1 VLTKLIQII
10 SKIWNLSLNNT
21 LTKPFVVTLDGPAG
35 SGKGT
40 ISKLVSQALDFHYL
54 DSGAI
59 YRIIAFEAKTKNLI
73 TNQITQ
79 ILELIDGLSIQFTDE
94 KTFLGGKD
102 ITDLIRSELIGKFAS
117 EIAKN
122 ELIRERI
129 LGLQKS
135 FFKSPGLVA
144 DGRDMGTVV
153 FPEAKVKI
161 FLTASIEERVNRRYK
176 QLILKENNVN
186 VSDLFEKIKL
196 RDESDINRKISPLK
210 AAKDA
215 FLVKTDNL
223 SIHQSYEKV
232 MDIIRSKT
240 QIK

>member
-1 VLTKLIQII
+1 M
-10 SKIWNLSLNNT
+10 NNNHI
-21 LTKPFVVTLDGPAG
+21 KPFVVTIDGPAG

-40 ISKLVSQALDFHYL
+40 ISKLVSQNLDFHYL

-73 TNQITQ
+73 TSQITR
-79 ILELIDGLSIQFTDE
+79 ILELIDGLNIQFSDE
-94 KTFLGGKD
+94 KTFLYGKD

-186 VSDLFEKIKL
+186 LADLFERIKF
-196 RDESDINRKISPLK
+196 RDESDTNRKISPLK
-210 AAKDA
+210 AAEDA
-215 FLVKTDNL
+215 FLIKTDNL
-223 SIHQSYEKV
+223 SIKQSLEKV
-232 MDIIRSKT
+232 MEIIRSK
-240 QIK
+240 

>member
-1 VLTKLIQII
+1 M
-10 SKIWNLSLNNT
+10 NNDH
-21 LTKPFVVTLDGPAG
+21 TKPFVVTIDGPAG

-40 ISKLVSQALDFHYL
+40 ISKLVCKDLGFHYL

-59 YRIIAFEAKTKNLI
+59 YRIIAFNAKTKNLVS
-73 TNQITQ
+73 NQISNM
-79 ILELIDGLSIQFTDE
+79 LELIDGIKINFVDE
-94 KTFLGGKD
+94 KTFLNRKD

-122 ELIRERI
+122 KLVREKI

-153 FPEAKVKI
+153 FPKAKVKI
-161 FLTASIEERVNRRYK
+161 FLTASIEERANRRYK

-186 VSDLFEKIKL
+186 LSSLIETIRL
-196 RDESDINRKISPLK
+196 RDESDTNRKISPLK
-210 AAKDA
+210 IAKDA
-215 FLVKTDNL
+215 YIIKTDNL
-223 SIHQSYEKV
+223 SINQTFQKV
-232 MDIIRSKT
+232 LEIIKSKEE
-240 QIK
+240 

>member
-1 VLTKLIQII
+1 M
-10 SKIWNLSLNNT
+10 NNSH
-21 LTKPFVVTLDGPAG
+21 TKPFVVTIDGPAG

-40 ISKLVSQALDFHYL
+40 ISKLVSKTLGFHYL

-59 YRIIAFEAKTKNLI
+59 YRIIALNANTESLD

-79 ILELIDGLSIQFTDE
+79 ILELIDGLEINFADE
-94 KTFLGGKD
+94 KVLLGSKD

-122 ELIRERI
+122 ELIREKI

-135 FFKSPGLVA
+135 FFKPPGLVA
-144 DGRDMGTVV
+144 DGRDMGTEV

-161 FLTASIEERVNRRYK
+161 FLTASIEERANRRYK

-186 VSDLFEKIKL
+186 LSDLFETIKL
-196 RDESDINRKISPLK
+196 RDESDTNRKISPLK
-210 AAKDA
+210 AANDA
-215 FLVKTDNL
+215 FLIKTDNL
-223 SIHQSYEKV
+223 SINQSFEKV
-232 MDIIRSKT
+232 MEIIRGKG
-240 QIK
+240 

>member
-1 VLTKLIQII
+1 
-10 SKIWNLSLNNT
+10 LSNIH
-21 LTKPFVVTLDGPAG
+21 TKPFVVTIDGPAG

-40 ISKLVSQALDFHYL
+40 ISKLVSKTLGFHYL

-59 YRIIAFEAKTKNLI
+59 YRIIALNANTESLD

-79 ILELIDGLSIQFTDE
+79 ILELIDGLEINFTDE
-94 KTFLGGKD
+94 KVFSGSKD

-122 ELIRERI
+122 ELIREKI

-135 FFKSPGLVA
+135 FFKPPGLVA

-153 FPEAKVKI
+153 FPKAKVKI
-161 FLTASIEERVNRRYK
+161 FLTASIEERANRRYK

-186 VSDLFEKIKL
+186 LTDLFETIKL
-196 RDESDINRKISPLK
+196 RDKSDTNRKISPLK

-215 FLVKTDNL
+215 YLIKTDNL
-223 SIHQSYEKV
+223 SINQSFEKV
-232 MDIIRSKT
+232 MEIIRSKEE
-240 QIK
+240 

>member
-1 VLTKLIQII
+1 M
-10 SKIWNLSLNNT
+10 NNDH
-21 LTKPFVVTLDGPAG
+21 TKPFVVTIDGPAG

-40 ISKLVSQALDFHYL
+40 ISKLVSKTLGFHYL

-59 YRIIAFEAKTKNLI
+59 YRIIALNANTESLD

-79 ILELIDGLSIQFTDE
+79 ILELIDGLEINFADE
-94 KTFLGGKD
+94 KVFSGSKD

-122 ELIRERI
+122 ELIREKI

-135 FFKSPGLVA
+135 FFKPPGLVA

-153 FPEAKVKI
+153 FPKAKVKI
-161 FLTASIEERVNRRYK
+161 FLTASIEERANRRYK

-186 VSDLFEKIKL
+186 LTDLFETIKL
-196 RDESDINRKISPLK
+196 RDESDTNRKISPLK
-210 AAKDA
+210 AANDA
-215 FLVKTDNL
+215 FLIKTDNL
-223 SIHQSYEKV
+223 SITQSFEKV
-232 MDIIRSKT
+232 MEIIRSKE
-240 QIK
+240 

>member
-1 VLTKLIQII
+1 MITI
-10 SKIWNLSLNNT
+10 
-21 LTKPFVVTLDGPAG
+21 DGPAG

-40 ISKLVSQALDFHYL
+40 ISKLVSQTLGFHYL

-59 YRIIAFEAKTKNLI
+59 YRVIAYEASSKNLI
-73 TNQITQ
+73 INQIIQ
-79 ILELIDGLSIQFTDE
+79 ILELIDELDIKFIDE
-94 KTFLGGKD
+94 KIFLGTND
-102 ITDLIRSELIGKFAS
+102 ITDLIRSELIGNFAS
-117 EIAKN
+117 KIAKN
-122 ELIRERI
+122 ELVRGKI

-186 VSDLFEKIKL
+186 LSELFERIKL
-196 RDESDINRKISPLK
+196 RDESDTNRKISPLK

-215 FLVKTDNL
+215 YLIKTDNL
-223 SIHQSYEKV
+223 SINQSFEKV
-232 MDIIRSKT
+232 MEIIKN
-240 QIK
+240 KAV

>member
-1 VLTKLIQII
+1 M
-10 SKIWNLSLNNT
+10 NNSH
-21 LTKPFVVTLDGPAG
+21 TKPFVVTIDGPAG

-40 ISKLVSQALDFHYL
+40 ISKLVCKTLGFHYL

-59 YRIIAFEAKTKNLI
+59 YRIIALNAKTKNLES
-73 TNQITQ
+73 NQISQ
-79 ILELIDGLSIQFTDE
+79 ILDLIDGLEINFADE
-94 KTFLGGKD
+94 KVLLGSKD

-122 ELIRERI
+122 ELIRAKI

-135 FFKSPGLVA
+135 FFKPPGLVA

-161 FLTASIEERVNRRYK
+161 FLTASIEERANRRYK
-176 QLILKENNVN
+176 QLILKGNNVN
-186 VSDLFEKIKL
+186 LIDLFEKIKL
-196 RDESDINRKISPLK
+196 RDESDTNRQISPLK

-215 FLVKTDNL
+215 YLIKTDNL
-223 SIHQSYEKV
+223 SINQSFEKV
-232 MDIIRSKT
+232 MDIIRSK
-240 QIK
+240 KE